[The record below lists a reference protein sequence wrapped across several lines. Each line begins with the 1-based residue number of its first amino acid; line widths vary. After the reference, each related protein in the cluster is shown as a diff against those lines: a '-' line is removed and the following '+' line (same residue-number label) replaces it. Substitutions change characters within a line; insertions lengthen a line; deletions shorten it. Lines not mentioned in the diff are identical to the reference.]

1 MTRSRWYRWQRRA
14 AGLTW
19 LGGLGTL
26 LLVSF
31 VSLPEG
37 GPGRLAAQTLA
48 AAEPQTRTVPRDT
61 VGQAELRRQV
71 ERPQRAASLLWA
83 ERSVYRIRDG
93 EAITYYY
100 GNVYL
105 DRDTLVVRADSA
117 HVFRERDLVRLFD
130 NVRIRRHETRIAA
143 DWAEYRHERGEADL
157 RGQVRVVEALIIAS
171 AHRGELRDDFQL
183 LRLMDDA
190 VMVAPDYTVTADTL
204 IRDTRQE
211 HGEAFGNVQI
221 TDHDGSTIVTGDH
234 GVFAYD
240 GSWAEVDSRPTL
252 WTRDGDSEP
261 VRSWAERMRFYR
273 HEDRAVMIDSVRIVQ
288 GELRAFADTAT
299 AYGRDHMIL
308 QGDPRLEDGTRNR
321 MYGDHIEF
329 FYRDGVLD
337 RVILL
342 GRARMEDTEP
352 ESLAALFRGLPPL
365 DVLEGDSIAVH
376 FRDGEIFR
384 TDVVGQA
391 HSIYVPLDLDGEA
404 AFNEVRGDTLILRFQ
419 DERVAEVE
427 VRGNMT
433 GTYHFAR
440 FEQMGLRRPSPDVES
455 AEPSEEPPDQ
465 LPEQPSAVLAGT
477 ALADTALTEVTAA
490 AGDTLIGVVAD
501 TLSLAGADTL
511 ARSVSDTL
519 ALALAAADTFEFTP
533 HAEQVVYTGHSL
545 LFDMIGRTIAVSQ
558 DAELVYGT
566 MTLRAR
572 DVILDTETR
581 ELYADGDPILE
592 DGEIIVGQQMG
603 YDFGHRT
610 GAVRQGVTTFDG
622 YYYVGDQV
630 NRYPDGSLKICS
642 GRMTSCDHEEPHYH
656 FWSDRM
662 KIRLDDR
669 VVAAPIV
676 LKVGRVPI
684 FALPFYFK
692 SLKEGRRSGI
702 LFPNFNFGWTAREG
716 RYIRDL
722 GYYWATNDYTDF
734 TFEIDYNER
743 RELAWRV
750 RNRYAKRYSFTGSVD
765 YNALRGLRA
774 DEELREWQFRWRHD
788 QPNLFDDY
796 RFRSDVEMASREL
809 SRSNLNQDRGRDI
822 ISGQLKSSVYV
833 SRSFGFGG
841 TSLNA
846 SRTEFTNARDDDP
859 TTDKAIFNMTLPSM
873 SLNFK
878 QLTLGRQL
886 RPGQQGSILGDIG
899 RATYFTQG
907 YNLSHQQSETEETR
921 TQRYAGSGN
930 WGLTVRPPRVWI
942 FNVNAGA
949 SSSWNWSRT
958 DLAGRRFVSAD
969 STYRDISD
977 VTEVSRPSLAFTSG
991 VSTTLYGVFPVAV
1004 GPLQAIR
1011 HTMRLNS
1018 GISYRPQLGSKQDRG
1033 HSYTFSMGNRF
1044 DVKYLRRS
1052 DQDIVATVHKLDGLI
1067 DWSLNTS
1074 YTPDAQQPWSDIGS
1088 SLTFKPGQSRNL
1100 SFRLNNTIDPD
1111 DWKIIRTQFN
1121 YSFGLSGRIDTGYLG
1136 KEREERTNQSIGRL
1150 GLPDEDEALL
1160 EDDEWTDEPEWDDP
1174 MVDQFGFYGGQFD
1187 VFGPGSQQ
1195 TTRDDTDGGRFIP
1208 FNLNG
1213 SLSLSHTAA
1222 TDRTTARA
1230 NISGSARLSRHWD
1243 FSYSASFDLES
1254 RRTTR
1259 QEYRLH
1265 RDLHCWR
1272 LEFTRTVS
1280 PLDSQFGFRFY
1291 LIAIP
1296 ELKVTR
1302 GKEDLLGGLGGGMG
1316 GLY

>member
-1 MTRSRWYRWQRRA
+1 VTCRRWYRRGRRA

-19 LGGLGTL
+19 LAGLGALWLGSFATL
-26 LLVSF
+26 
-31 VSLPEG
+31 PG
-37 GPGRLAAQTLA
+37 TGPGQLAAQTLSP
-48 AAEPQTRTVPRDT
+48 AEPPAGRAPRDT
-61 VGQAELRRQV
+61 TGQAALRWQV

-83 ERSVYRIRDG
+83 ERTVYRIRDG

-171 AHRGELRDDFQL
+171 AQRGELRDDLQL

-190 VMVAPDYTVTADTL
+190 VMVAPDYTITADTL
-204 IRDTRQE
+204 VRDTRQE

-221 TDHDGSTIVTGDH
+221 VDLDGSTVVTGQH
-234 GVFAYD
+234 GLFAYD
-240 GSWAEVDSRPTL
+240 GSWAEVDSLPTL

-261 VRSWAERMRFYR
+261 VLSEARRMLFYR
-273 HEDRAVMIDSVRIVQ
+273 YEDRAVMVDSVRIVQ
-288 GELRAFADTAT
+288 GDLRAFADTAT
-299 AYGRDHMIL
+299 AFGRDHMIL
-308 QGDPRLEDGTRNR
+308 QGNPRLEDGTRTR
-321 MYGDHIEF
+321 MFGEHIEF

-342 GRARMEDTEP
+342 GQARMEDTAP
-352 ESLAALFRGLPPL
+352 DSLAARFRGLPPL

-384 TDVVGQA
+384 TDVIGQA
-391 HSIYVPLDLDGEA
+391 HSIYVPLDLDDEV

-440 FEQMGLRRPSPDVES
+440 VEQMGARRPPPESPPAATADSAS
-455 AEPSEEPPDQ
+455 AEAAA
-465 LPEQPSAVLAGT
+465 AVVDTLAHAAVDT
-477 ALADTALTEVTAA
+477 LALATL
-490 AGDTLIGVVAD
+490 DTLAR
-501 TLSLAGADTL
+501 ADTL
-511 ARSVSDTL
+511 ARSVADTL
-519 ALALAAADTFEFTP
+519 ALAAAAADTFEFTP
-533 HAEQVVYTGHSL
+533 HAERVIYSGHSL
-545 LFDMIGRTIAVSQ
+545 LFDMIGRTIAVSR
-558 DAELVYGT
+558 DAELSYGT

-572 DVILDTETR
+572 DVILDTESR
-581 ELYADGDPILE
+581 ELYADGDPLLE

-610 GAVRQGVTTFDG
+610 GAVRQGVTSFDG
-622 YYYVGDQV
+622 YFYVGDQV

-642 GRMTSCDHEEPHYH
+642 GRKTSCDHAQPHYH
-656 FWSDRM
+656 FWADRM
-662 KIRLDDR
+662 KLRLDDR
-669 VVAAPIV
+669 IVAAPIV

-684 FALPFYFK
+684 FALPFYFN
-692 SLKEGRRSGI
+692 SLKQGRRSGI

-750 RNRYAKRYSFTGSVD
+750 RNRYAKRYAFTGSVD

-822 ISGQLKSSVYV
+822 ISGQLKSSVYI

-841 TSLNA
+841 ASLNA

-859 TTDKAIFNMTLPSM
+859 TTDKTIYNMTLPAL

-878 QLTLGRQL
+878 QITLGRQL
-886 RPGQQGSILGDIG
+886 RPGQQGSFLGNVG
-899 RATYFTQG
+899 RATYFSQG
-907 YNLSHQQSETEETR
+907 YNMSHQLSETEETR
-921 TQRYAGSGN
+921 TIRYAGSSN
-930 WGLTVRPPRVWI
+930 WGLTVRPPRIGI
-942 FNVNAGA
+942 FNVNFGA
-949 SSSWNWSRT
+949 NSSWNWTRS
-958 DLAGRRFVSAD
+958 DLEGRRFVRAD
-969 STYRDISD
+969 SSYVDISD
-977 VTEVSRPSLAFTSG
+977 ITEVSRPSLAFTSG
-991 VSTTLYGVFPVAV
+991 IATTLYGVFPVAV

-1011 HTMRLNS
+1011 HTLRLNS
-1018 GISYRPQLGSKQDRG
+1018 GISYRPQLGSKQNRG
-1033 HSYTFSMGNRF
+1033 HSYTFSAGNRF
-1044 DVKYLRRS
+1044 DIKYLRRGA
-1052 DQDIVATVHKLDGLI
+1052 QDTVRTVHKLDGLI
-1067 DWSLNTS
+1067 DWGLNTS
-1074 YTPDAQQPWSDIGS
+1074 YNPDAQRPWSDIGS

-1100 SFRLNNTIDPD
+1100 AFRLNNTIDPYA
-1111 DWKIIRTQFN
+1111 WKIIRTQFN
-1121 YSFGLSGRIDTGYLG
+1121 YGFGLSGRIDTGYLG
-1136 KEREERTNQSIGRL
+1136 KEREDEIDASIGRL
-1150 GLPDEDEALL
+1150 GLTDDDEELPADEDWSTEFDWGGPG
-1160 EDDEWTDEPEWDDP
+1160 EDE
-1174 MVDQFGFYGGQFD
+1174 FSFYGGQFD
-1187 VFGPGSQQ
+1187 VFGSDAGRTP
-1195 TTRDDTDGGRFIP
+1195 RDDTDGGRYIP
-1208 FNLNG
+1208 FNLSGN
-1213 SLSLSHTAA
+1213 LSLSHTAA

-1230 NISGSARLSRHWD
+1230 NISSSVRLTRHWD
-1243 FSYSASFDLES
+1243 FSYSAAIDLES

-1259 QEYRLH
+1259 QEYRLQ

-1280 PLDSQFGFRFY
+1280 AQDSQFGFRFY

-1296 ELKVTR
+1296 ELKLTR
-1302 GKEDLLGGLGGGMG
+1302 GKEDLLGGLGGGMSS
-1316 GLY
+1316 LY